1 MSVVNCKVKHI
12 RPEYDNL
19 KEWME
24 DENNIYIARRGIVI
38 LDKKRFPPQTSNFA
52 NPYKIGK
59 DGTREEVIT
68 KYKNYITNKLEKDE
82 ILQKELIMMKGKNL
96 GCWCY
101 PEMCHGNILLEL
113 IEFYCVKH
121 GVI

>member
-12 RPEYDNL
+12 RPNYNNL
-19 KEWME
+19 EEWMN
-24 DENNIYIARRGIVI
+24 DENNIYVGRKGIVFI
-38 LDKKRFPPQTSNFA
+38 NKKRFPEKSSNFA

-59 DGTREEVIT
+59 DGTREEILI
-68 KYKNYITNKLEKDE
+68 KYKNYIIDKLKNNEELKNELLSLKNKK
-82 ILQKELIMMKGKNL
+82 L

-113 IEFYCVKH
+113 INAHEE
-121 GVI
+121 I